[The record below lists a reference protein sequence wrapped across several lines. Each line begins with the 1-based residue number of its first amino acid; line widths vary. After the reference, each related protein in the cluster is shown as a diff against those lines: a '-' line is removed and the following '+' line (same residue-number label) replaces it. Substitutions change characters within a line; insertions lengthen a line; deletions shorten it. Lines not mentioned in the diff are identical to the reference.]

1 MLLNNLSY
9 GESHTVASNYINV
22 NVKNLIHHSFNVTLH
37 FFHLATSRHK
47 VAKVHLDKAPALFS
61 PEYKPETGFAVETI
75 TIVLLMLLA
84 VVVSDSI
91 VRVLPLP
98 VPLPL
103 VQIGLGAAI
112 ASVAKVRVELD
123 PDIFFLLFLPPLLF
137 LDGWR
142 IPKEGL
148 FRDKGIILEMA
159 LGLVIFTVLGVG
171 FLVHWMIPSVPLP
184 VAFALAAIVSP
195 TDPIAVSAIAA
206 RVPIPSRMMHI
217 LEGESL
223 LNDASG
229 LVCMRFAVAAMLT
242 GTFSFSAAFFTFLWL
257 AFAGIAIGIGVTIGV
272 TRGKAFLTR
281 RLGEESGS
289 QILISLLIPFG
300 AYLLAEHVHAS
311 GILAA
316 VAAGITMSYAES
328 SSQSLAVTR
337 VRRTAVWDTAQFAAN
352 GAIFVLLGEQ
362 LPSIFW
368 GAVKNVHANGYSYWW
383 LPVYVG
389 VIFAA
394 LVGLRFLWVWASWRY
409 ALSRRSDGQ
418 QTVVRPSWQLVATMS
433 FAGVRGAIT
442 LAGILTLPLFLN
454 DGSLFPAR
462 DLVIF
467 LAAGVIIL
475 SLVAASICL
484 PKLLKNI
491 DLPAEDS
498 HQKEEDYARIAAA
511 EAAIMAIEKAQHDLA
526 AGRADADIFTDVAT
540 RIMELYRK
548 RIDGRMHLGEERE
561 LTALSEEI
569 EKRLRIT
576 ALKAERQEIYRL
588 VRARRLESTIA
599 SKMVR
604 DIDMMEA
611 RYG

>member
-1 MLLNNLSY
+1 M
-9 GESHTVASNYINV
+9 
-22 NVKNLIHHSFNVTLH
+22 
-37 FFHLATSRHK
+37 
-47 VAKVHLDKAPALFS
+47 
-61 PEYKPETGFAVETI
+61 ETI
-75 TIVLLMLLA
+75 TLVLLMLLA

-91 VRVLPLP
+91 VRMLPLP

-112 ASVAKVRVELD
+112 ASVASVRVELD

-159 LGLVIFTVLGVG
+159 LGLVVFTVLGVG

-229 LVCMRFAVAAMLT
+229 LVCMRFAIAAMLT
-242 GTFSFSAAFFTFLWL
+242 GAFSFSAAFLTFLWL

-272 TRGKAFLTR
+272 TRGKAFLTK

-328 SSQSLAVTR
+328 TSQSLAVTR
-337 VRRTAVWDTAQFAAN
+337 VRRAAVWDTAQFAAN

-368 GAVKNVHANGYSYWW
+368 GAVENVHASGYSYWW
-383 LPVYVG
+383 LPVYVV
-389 VIFAA
+389 VIYAA
-394 LVGLRFLWVWASWRY
+394 LVGLRFLWVWASWRF

-418 QTVVRPSWQLVATMS
+418 QTGARPSWQLVATMS

-462 DLVIF
+462 DLLIF

-475 SLVAASICL
+475 SLVMASICL
-484 PKLLKNI
+484 PKLLRNI

-599 SKMVR
+599 SRMVR
-604 DIDMMEA
+604 DIDMLEA